1 MQVGS
6 HPQILHNIRV
16 TYSLTTI
23 WYERNRFLPAILAVA
38 FSAVLVAVQCG
49 LVLGLLSMMSL
60 PVDKSTADVW
70 VGYPGVRSVDLGR
83 PLPGRWIVRL
93 AAQPEIERVEPMA
106 VGFSLWTA
114 NSSPDN
120 PSTPEVCTVV
130 GSRLDPQS
138 LGAVEGL
145 RANPEMLSRLNEP
158 RTVVVDKTELGRLG
172 INKVGDQADILGK
185 RVVVVGLVS
194 GYKSLGGPYV
204 FCSVDTAREL
214 LWYQKDEVSYFLGKC
229 ADPADAQNVALRM
242 KSYRQMEAFTAEQFS
257 TRSRMH
263 WLTTTKAGIAV
274 GFTALLGLLVGAVVT
289 SQTLFA
295 ATAASQREFAT
306 LRAMGIPRWR
316 LQLTVIAQS
325 FWVGLFG
332 LIVGAPVTVLLAE
345 GANRMG
351 TSVRLHPVILVCS
364 AFVTIGMAL
373 GSGLAALRSFQSVDP
388 AHNLR

>member
-1 MQVGS
+1 VS
-6 HPQILHNIRV
+6 
-16 TYSLTTI
+16 YSLTTI

-49 LVLGLLSMMSL
+49 LVLGLLSMMSV

-70 VGYPGVRSVDLGR
+70 IGYPGVRSVDLGR
-83 PLPGRWIVRL
+83 PLPERWMVRL
-93 AAQPEIERVEPMA
+93 AAQPEIEHAEPMA

-114 NSSPDN
+114 NSTPEN
-120 PSTPEVCTVV
+120 PSTPEVITLI
-130 GSRLDPQS
+130 GSRLEPDS

-145 RANPEMLSRLNEP
+145 RAKPDVLARLNEP
-158 RTVVVDKTELGRLG
+158 RTVVVDESELGRFG
-172 INKVGDQADILGK
+172 IKGIGESADIFGK
-185 RVVVVGLVS
+185 RVLVVGTVS

-229 ADPADAQNVALRM
+229 TNPDDAWKVAARM
-242 KSYRQMEAFTAEQFS
+242 GSYSQMRAFTSDQFS

-316 LQLTVIAQS
+316 LQFMVIAQS

-332 LIVGAPVTVLLAE
+332 LIVAAPVTVLLAE

-351 TSVRLHPVILVCS
+351 TAVRLHPVILVCS
-364 AFVTIGMAL
+364 ALITLGMAL